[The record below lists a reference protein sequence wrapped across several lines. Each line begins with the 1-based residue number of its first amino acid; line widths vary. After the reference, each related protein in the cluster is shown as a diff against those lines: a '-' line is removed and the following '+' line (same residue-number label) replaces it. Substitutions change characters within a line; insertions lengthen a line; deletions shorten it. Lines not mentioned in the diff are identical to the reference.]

1 MFRSTRVRIL
11 LSLVLTVAA
20 IAGSFLLAPGI
31 RHRHDGG
38 AAAHTHSGHVHSHG
52 HSHLHSHRHSHS
64 QSTHSPQG
72 DHDSHKIDTPV
83 EEEPLSHIHFSLFG
97 FQLTLPDFLGGEP
110 APLVDSNSD
119 SRNENAAKG
128 DMIRLPSPFSL
139 AQLIDVTLR
148 WTAIGCS
155 RVQLD
160 GTAHPFTRTVVASE
174 INRGLDPSA
183 PPVPPPQ
190 GL

>member
-20 IAGSFLLAPGI
+20 IAGSFLLAPGM

-38 AAAHTHSGHVHSHG
+38 EASHSHSAHCHSHSHG
-52 HSHLHSHRHSHS
+52 HSHSHS
-64 QSTHSPQG
+64 GAGHTHSG
-72 DHDSHKIDTPV
+72 EHDGTTENDV
-83 EEEPLSHIHFSLFG
+83 EEEPSSHIHFILFG
-97 FQLTLPDFLGGEP
+97 FELTLPDFLGGEP
-110 APLVDSNSD
+110 APLVDSDSD

>member
-1 MFRSTRVRIL
+1 MFRSLCLRIL
-11 LSLVLTVAA
+11 LCVCLSVAA
-20 IAGSFLLAPGI
+20 IVGGFLIAPGI

-38 AAAHTHSGHVHSHG
+38 EFAHSHSAHSHSHG
-52 HSHLHSHRHSHS
+52 HSHSHSHS
-64 QSTHSPQG
+64 HAHSHSSASDAQQSAH
-72 DHDSHKIDTPV
+72 V
-83 EEEPLSHIHFSLFG
+83 EEEPSSHIHFSLFG
-97 FQLTLPDFLGGEP
+97 FEFTLPDFPGGEP
-110 APLVDSNSD
+110 APLVDSGSD
-119 SRNENAAKG
+119 SPGDNAAKG
-128 DMIRLPSPFSL
+128 DMIRLPSPFGL

-160 GTAHPFTRTVVASE
+160 GTAHPFARTIVASE

-190 GL
+190 VL